1 MALFVVLSVLAGWNV
16 SRSRDIDPDLKISS
30 TLGKSFL
37 VSPSQE
43 EQIKKIEGV
52 ASYSKIIEERVLFVF
67 EDKQVVTYLKGIQL
81 Q

>member
-1 MALFVVLSVLAGWNV
+1 VFSLSFTN
-16 SRSRDIDPDLKISS
+16 DIDPDLKISS

-43 EQIKKIEGV
+43 EQIKEIDGI

-67 EDKQVVTYLKGIQL
+67 EDKQVVTYLKGVDPISVK
-81 Q
+81 

>member
-1 MALFVVLSVLAGWNV
+1 MILI
-16 SRSRDIDPDLKISS
+16 RSKISS

-43 EQIKKIEGV
+43 EQIKEIDGI

-67 EDKQVVTYLKGIQL
+67 EDKVVT
-81 Q
+81 